1 MRFHKIIS
9 TLFHPIVMPTIG
21 IMLYFLVTTKQI
33 EPYQKLIAIL
43 IIFGTTYFTPLV
55 LLFLLKS
62 LKKIDS
68 YQLKKRKERKLP
80 LAIMVVL
87 FYALGNLFK
96 RILILEEISLLFHAT
111 SLGLII
117 TYFLLNFSIKS
128 SIHLLSIGIS
138 CGFFMMVALK
148 SDESYM
154 LIIVIN
160 FLIAGLLGSARL
172 HLKAHSPKEVYFGF
186 LIGIST
192 VFGMHIIYSI

>member
-33 EPYQKLIAIL
+33 EPYKKLLAIL

-55 LLFLLKS
+55 LLFILKS

-87 FYALGNLFK
+87 FYTLGNLFK

-154 LIIVIN
+154 LIIIIN

-172 HLKAHSPKEVYFGF
+172 HLKAHSPKEVYVGF

-192 VFGMHIIYSI
+192 VFGMHIVYNM

>member
-33 EPYQKLIAIL
+33 EPYQKLLAIL
-43 IIFGTTYFTPLV
+43 IIFGTTYFIPLV

-68 YQLKKRKERKLP
+68 YKLKKRKERKLP

-154 LIIVIN
+154 LIIIIN

-172 HLKAHSPKEVYFGF
+172 HLKAHSPKEVYVGF

-192 VFGMHIIYSI
+192 VFGMHIIYSM

>member
-9 TLFHPIVMPTIG
+9 ILFHPIVMPTIG

-33 EPYQKLIAIL
+33 EPYQKLLAIL

-96 RILILEEISLLFHAT
+96 RILILEEISLLFNAT

-138 CGFFMMVALK
+138 CGFFMTVALK

-154 LIIVIN
+154 LIIIIN

-172 HLKAHSPKEVYFGF
+172 HLKAHSPKEVYVGF

-192 VFGMHIIYSI
+192 VFGMYIIYSM

>member
-21 IMLYFLVTTKQI
+21 IILYFLVTTKQI

>member
-1 MRFHKIIS
+1 MRFQKIIS

-148 SDESYM
+148 SDESYI
-154 LIIVIN
+154 LIIIIN

-192 VFGMHIIYSI
+192 VFGMHIIYSM

>member
-33 EPYQKLIAIL
+33 EPYQKLLAIL

-55 LLFLLKS
+55 LLFILKS

-87 FYALGNLFK
+87 FYTLGNLFK

-154 LIIVIN
+154 LIIIIN

-172 HLKAHSPKEVYFGF
+172 HLKAHSPKEVYVGF

-192 VFGMHIIYSI
+192 VFGMHIVYNM

>member
-33 EPYQKLIAIL
+33 EPYQKLLAIL

-55 LLFLLKS
+55 LLFILKS

-87 FYALGNLFK
+87 FYTLGNLFK

-154 LIIVIN
+154 LIIIIN

-172 HLKAHSPKEVYFGF
+172 HLKAHSPKEVYVGF

>member
-33 EPYQKLIAIL
+33 EPYQKLLAIL

-55 LLFLLKS
+55 LLFILKS

-87 FYALGNLFK
+87 FYTLGNLFK

-111 SLGLII
+111 SLGLIT

-138 CGFFMMVALK
+138 CGFFMTVALK

-154 LIIVIN
+154 LIIIIN

-172 HLKAHSPKEVYFGF
+172 HLKAHSPKEVYVGL

-192 VFGMHIIYSI
+192 VFGMYIIYSM

>member
-33 EPYQKLIAIL
+33 EPYQKLLAIL

-55 LLFLLKS
+55 LLFILKS

-87 FYALGNLFK
+87 FYTLGNLFK

-138 CGFFMMVALK
+138 CGFFMTVALK

-154 LIIVIN
+154 LIIIIN

-172 HLKAHSPKEVYFGF
+172 HLKAHSPKEVYVGL

-192 VFGMHIIYSI
+192 VFGMYIIYSM

>member
-33 EPYQKLIAIL
+33 EPYQKLLAIL

-154 LIIVIN
+154 LIIIIN

-192 VFGMHIIYSI
+192 VFGMYIIYSM

>member
-33 EPYQKLIAIL
+33 EPYQKLLAIL

-55 LLFLLKS
+55 LLFILKS

-87 FYALGNLFK
+87 FYTLGNLFK

-111 SLGLII
+111 SLGLIT

-148 SDESYM
+148 SDESYT
-154 LIIVIN
+154 LIIIIN

-172 HLKAHSPKEVYFGF
+172 HLKAHSPKEVYVGL

-192 VFGMHIIYSI
+192 VFGMYIIYSM

>member
-1 MRFHKIIS
+1 
-9 TLFHPIVMPTIG
+9 
-21 IMLYFLVTTKQI
+21 MLYFLVTTKQI
-33 EPYQKLIAIL
+33 EPYQKLLAIL
-43 IIFGTTYFTPLV
+43 IIFGTTYFIPLV

-154 LIIVIN
+154 LIIIIN

-172 HLKAHSPKEVYFGF
+172 HLKAHSPKEVYVGF

-192 VFGMHIIYSI
+192 VFGMHIIYSM

>member
-33 EPYQKLIAIL
+33 EPYQKLLAIL
-43 IIFGTTYFTPLV
+43 IIFGTTYFIPLV

-154 LIIVIN
+154 LIIIIN

-172 HLKAHSPKEVYFGF
+172 HLKAHSPKEVYVGF

-192 VFGMHIIYSI
+192 VFGMHIIYSM

>member
-33 EPYQKLIAIL
+33 EPYQKLLAIL

>member
-33 EPYQKLIAIL
+33 EPYQKLLAIL

-55 LLFLLKS
+55 LLFILKS

-87 FYALGNLFK
+87 FYTLGNLFK

-154 LIIVIN
+154 LIIIIN

-172 HLKAHSPKEVYFGF
+172 HLKAHSPKEVYIGF

-192 VFGMHIIYSI
+192 VFGMHIVYNM

>member
-21 IMLYFLVTTKQI
+21 IILYFLVTTKQI

-55 LLFLLKS
+55 LLFILKS

>member
-21 IMLYFLVTTKQI
+21 IILYFLVTTKQI
-33 EPYQKLIAIL
+33 EPYQKLLAIL

-55 LLFLLKS
+55 LLFILKS

-154 LIIVIN
+154 LIIIIN

-172 HLKAHSPKEVYFGF
+172 HLKAHSPKEVYVGF

-192 VFGMHIIYSI
+192 VFGMHIVYNM

>member
-33 EPYQKLIAIL
+33 EPYQKLLAIL
-43 IIFGTTYFTPLV
+43 IIFGTTYFIPLV

>member
-33 EPYQKLIAIL
+33 EPYQKLLAIL

-154 LIIVIN
+154 LIIIIN

>member
-33 EPYQKLIAIL
+33 EPYQKLLAIL

-55 LLFLLKS
+55 LLFILKS

-87 FYALGNLFK
+87 FYTLGNLFK

-154 LIIVIN
+154 LIIIIN
-160 FLIAGLLGSARL
+160 FVIAGLLGSARL
-172 HLKAHSPKEVYFGF
+172 HLKAHSPKEVYVGF

-192 VFGMHIIYSI
+192 VFGMHIVYNM

>member
-1 MRFHKIIS
+1 MRFQKIIS

-33 EPYQKLIAIL
+33 EPYQKLLTIL

-148 SDESYM
+148 SDESYI
-154 LIIVIN
+154 LIIIIN

-192 VFGMHIIYSI
+192 VFGMHIIYSM

>member
-21 IMLYFLVTTKQI
+21 IILYFLVTTKQI
-33 EPYQKLIAIL
+33 EPYQKLLAIL

-55 LLFLLKS
+55 LLFILKS

-154 LIIVIN
+154 LIIIIN

-172 HLKAHSPKEVYFGF
+172 HLKAHSPKEVYVGF

-192 VFGMHIIYSI
+192 VFGMHIIYSM

>member
-33 EPYQKLIAIL
+33 EPYQKLLAIL
-43 IIFGTTYFTPLV
+43 IIFGTTYFIPLV

-148 SDESYM
+148 SDESYI
-154 LIIVIN
+154 LIIIIN

-172 HLKAHSPKEVYFGF
+172 HLKAHSPKEVYVGF

-192 VFGMHIIYSI
+192 VFGMHIIYSM

>member
-172 HLKAHSPKEVYFGF
+172 HLKAHSPKEVYVGF

-192 VFGMHIIYSI
+192 VFGMHIIYSM